1 MAKRYG
7 YKPVKGFCSASVFF
21 YADKKKAIASST
33 KATSDLLALL
43 KEECSS
49 WEELKSKIHFDDDAI
64 KVVEAYEK
72 LGVSFESVRW
82 K

>member
-1 MAKRYG
+1 MLCEFGIKTEQR
-7 YKPVKGFCSASVFF
+7 
-21 YADKKKAIASST
+21 
-33 KATSDLLALL
+33 
-43 KEECSS
+43 
-49 WEELKSKIHFDDDAI
+49 KIHFDDDAI